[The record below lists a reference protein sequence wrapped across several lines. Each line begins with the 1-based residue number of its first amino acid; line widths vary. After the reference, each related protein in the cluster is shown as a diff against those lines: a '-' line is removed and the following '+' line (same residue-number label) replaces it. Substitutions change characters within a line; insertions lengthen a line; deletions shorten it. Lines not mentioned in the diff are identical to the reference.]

1 MMMPMR
7 RAAFTAPIAIAITL
21 CLAVG
26 ATADPLSSTTVA
38 GRRTY
43 RAHIERL
50 AKPTR
55 KLMTGRS
62 WHAGCPVPLHDLRL
76 IKLTYWGFDRA
87 PHTGKL
93 VVHKRW
99 ARGRCA
105 LVPQAVRRTLPDPP
119 DAARR
124 PVRRRR
130 HAIDEG
136 GQHLGVQLPLSQ
148 QRLLHLVTARVRTR
162 HRHRSRRE
170 PVRRSV
176 GCLTPEREAVRPSQA
191 GATWDA
197 RLSRP
202 CLVGVPR
209 DRLALGRIVVLAHR
223 LPALLG
229 YEPLSALTQ
238 AAVRNGFGSTAAPSP
253 GCHSMWSCGPLA
265 SPVDPT

>member
-99 ARGRCA
+99 A
-105 LVPQAVRRTLPDPP
+105 PDV
-119 DAARR
+119 ARLF
-124 PVRRRR
+124 
-130 HAIDEG
+130 HK
-136 GQHLGVQLPLSQ
+136 LY
-148 QRLLHLVTARVRTR
+148 
-162 HRHRSRRE
+162 
-170 PVRRSV
+170 
-176 GCLTPEREAVRPSQA
+176 
-191 GATWDA
+191 DA
-197 RLSRP
+197 RFPIR
-202 CLVGVPR
+202 R
-209 DRLALGRIVVLAHR
+209 MR
-223 LPALLG
+223 LPPPGRAPPHG
-229 YEPLSALTQ
+229 SEKGGNTP
-238 AAVRNGFGSTAAPSP
+238 AV
-253 GCHSMWSCGPLA
+253 
-265 SPVDPT
+265 